1 MRMAVTGL
9 LVSLM
14 AATAVQAKPE
24 FRAQARCIAAY
35 EVAASLL
42 EADADAASGAD
53 KVLIRKRIDKLDAN
67 RERLSLSLATRTDLT
82 PADSK
87 ASQQERKAEEARLD
101 KLAPAAVQAAA
112 DACDGIV
119 SAG

>member
-53 KVLIRKRIDKLDAN
+53 KAAIRKRIARLDAN
-67 RERLSLSLATRTDLT
+67 REKLSLALATRTDMT

-87 ASQQERKAEEARLD
+87 AGQVERKAEEARLD
-101 KLAPAAVQAAA
+101 KLSPAAVQAAA
-112 DACDGIV
+112 DACDAV
-119 SAG
+119 VAG